1 MGRRPIQTQP
11 VLLDVPRFEQP
22 DDVTC
27 GPTCLAKVYQYYGFA
42 RPLDAIIAETPRNPD
57 GGTLAVNL
65 GISALAHG
73 FRPIVYPFG
82 MRIFD
87 PTWHSLGRA
96 DLLEKLQRRAEV
108 VDNRRL
114 ERAVRAFAA
123 YLERGGRVRLVP
135 PSADLLVRIL
145 RLGDPILTGL
155 SATYLYGSPRELD
168 NRYDDIGGHSAG
180 HFVVVCGYRPRTR
193 RFVVAD
199 PFRNVPLS
207 RTGRYTVEA
216 GRLITAI
223 LLGDQTYDAVL
234 LTLGKRS
241 ARS

>member
-1 MGRRPIQTQP
+1 MGRPAAPTQP
-11 VLLDVPRFEQP
+11 ILLDVPRFEQP

-65 GISALAHG
+65 GISAMGHG
-73 FRPIVYPFG
+73 FRPTIYPFG
-82 MRIFD
+82 LRVFD
-87 PTWHSLGRA
+87 PTWRGLARA
-96 DLLEKLQRRAEV
+96 ELLERLRRRAET

-114 ERAVRAFAA
+114 ERAVRAYQEYIA
-123 YLERGGRVRLVP
+123 RGGKVRFAEL
-135 PSADLLVRIL
+135 SAGLLVRLL
-145 RLGDPILTGL
+145 RRGDPILTGL
-155 SATYLYGSPRELD
+155 SATYLYRARRERD
-168 NRYDDIGGHSAG
+168 NTYDDVGGHSAG
-180 HFVVVCGYRPRTR
+180 HFVVVCGFRPQSR

-207 RTGRYTVEA
+207 RAGRYTVGEE
-216 GRLITAI
+216 RLITAI

-234 LTLGKRS
+234 LTLGRQH
-241 ARS
+241 ARP

>member
-1 MGRRPIQTQP
+1 MGTRPPQSQP
-11 VLLDVPRFEQP
+11 ILLDVPRFEQP
-22 DDVTC
+22 DEVTC

-42 RPLDAIIAETPRNPD
+42 RPLEAIIAETPRNPD

-65 GISALAHG
+65 GISAIGHG
-73 FRPIVYPFG
+73 FRPTVYPFG
-82 MRIFD
+82 LRVFD
-87 PTWHSLGRA
+87 PTWHRLGRTE
-96 DLLEKLQRRAEV
+96 LLDKLRQRAEA

-114 ERAVRAFAA
+114 ERAVRAFVA
-123 YLERGGRVRLVP
+123 YLELGGRVRLVP
-135 PSADLLVRIL
+135 PTPDLLVRIL
-145 RLGDPILTGL
+145 RRGDPILTGL
-155 SATYLYGSPRELD
+155 SATYLYGSARELD
-168 NRYDDIGGHSAG
+168 NRYDDVGGHSAG
-180 HFVVVCGYRPRTR
+180 HFVVVCGYRPRSR

-234 LTLGKRS
+234 LTLGRKRVQ
-241 ARS
+241 A

>member
-1 MGRRPIQTQP
+1 MGKRAPLTRPI
-11 VLLDVPRFEQP
+11 LLDVPRFEQP

-65 GISALAHG
+65 GISAIGHG
-73 FRPIVYPFG
+73 FRPTIYPFG
-82 MRIFD
+82 LRVFD
-87 PTWHSLGRA
+87 PTWRRLGRA
-96 DLLEKLQRRAEV
+96 ELLAKLRERADA
-108 VDNRRL
+108 VDSRRL
-114 ERAVRAFAA
+114 ERAVRAYHE
-123 YLERGGRVRLVP
+123 YLQRGGRVRFTE
-135 PSADLLVRIL
+135 PSAGLLVRIL
-145 RLGDPILTGL
+145 RRGDPILTGL
-155 SATYLYGSPRELD
+155 SATYLYDTSRERSD
-168 NRYDDIGGHSAG
+168 RYDDVGGHSAG
-180 HFVVVCGYRPRTR
+180 HFVVVCGFRPPSR

-207 RTGRYTVEA
+207 RTGRYTVEE

-241 ARS
+241 DHS